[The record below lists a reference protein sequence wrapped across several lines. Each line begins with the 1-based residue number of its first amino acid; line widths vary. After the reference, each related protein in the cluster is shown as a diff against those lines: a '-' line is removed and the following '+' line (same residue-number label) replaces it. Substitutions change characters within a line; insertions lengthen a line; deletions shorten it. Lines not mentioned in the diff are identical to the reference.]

1 MSDTPADKVEEV
13 DLDALDDAP
22 APAAAQHGAP
32 APALA
37 AGSTTVEE
45 VKVDELE
52 PAIPL
57 PELQTTPWLLVCPLV
72 LALVIAWNVDWRDAR
87 VRRETAARRRMKTP
101 APRRPA

>member
-1 MSDTPADKVEEV
+1 MTATAPVTPLV
-13 DLDALDDAP
+13 
-22 APAAAQHGAP
+22 
-32 APALA
+32 

-45 VKVDELE
+45 VRVDELE

-57 PELQTTPWLLVCPLV
+57 PELETTPWLFLCPLV